1 MSTLK
6 NIIGLLILI
15 LVVRGQNNISANG
28 CYQEGITAYGNFTN
42 GQVKTDLGTLDTLSA
57 KHRLYEIKT
66 CTNGKGALNG
76 IQVTAAISEGSV
88 IRDKVKLNAF
98 GNFTSPCTSDVFAT
112 GEIVRDFVFYY
123 LDSKVLGISYTT
135 SAGNAKAVGLI

>member
-1 MSTLK
+1 MV
-6 NIIGLLILI
+6 LLV
-15 LVVRGQNNISANG
+15 LVRAQQHYSANG
-28 CYQEGITAYGNFTN
+28 CYQEGQVAYGNFTN

-76 IQVTAAISEGSV
+76 IQVTAAIFEGNV
-88 IRDKVKLNAF
+88 VRDKVKLNAF